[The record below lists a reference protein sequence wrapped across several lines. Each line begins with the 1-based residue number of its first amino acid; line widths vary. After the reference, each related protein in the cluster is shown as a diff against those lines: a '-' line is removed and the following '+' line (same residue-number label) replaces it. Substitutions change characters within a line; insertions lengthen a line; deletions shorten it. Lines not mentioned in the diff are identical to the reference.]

1 MILFG
6 QLISLVCI
14 SQSPLIISY
23 APLYDAFSLPEAEM
37 LALLSLMPRNYLSVR
52 SASAWRNDKLIEE
65 RNEETCQVSNLF
77 DVVHLPSRVGESQHG
92 VQETSRVKEEKHR
105 VDRGS

>member
-37 LALLSLMPRNYLSVR
+37 LALLSLVPRNYLSVR

-65 RNEETCQVSNLF
+65 RMRRPVKCQTCLMLYIS
-77 DVVHLPSRVGESQHG
+77 HPE
-92 VQETSRVKEEKHR
+92 
-105 VDRGS
+105 